1 MTTLLLAADGIP
13 VDIPATLLRILH
25 IGSALLAA
33 GGALFQF
40 IALHPTLADL
50 PAEQRKPIRE
60 AVVARWRAV
69 VFAAI
74 ALLLI
79 SGLINFVAYKI
90 PQYKPLPSNVKMVYH
105 TLFGLHMLAGLLA
118 FHAASVL
125 VLPGAKGERYRD
137 NAGFWLKYLAVIFT
151 LIVILGAAMR
161 NFVPPAA

>member
-1 MTTLLLAADGIP
+1 MQMLLADGLPI
-13 VDIPATLLRILH
+13 DIPATLLRILH
-25 IGSALLAA
+25 TGSAILAA
-33 GGALFQF
+33 GGALFQL
-40 IALHPTLADL
+40 IALHPTLTAL

-60 AVVARWRAV
+60 AVVARWRNI

-79 SGLINFVAYKI
+79 SGMVNFVAYKI
-90 PQYKPLPSNVKMVYH
+90 PQYKPLPSNIKMVYH
-105 TLFGLHMLAGLLA
+105 SLFGLHMLAGLLA

-137 NAGFWLKYLAVIFT
+137 NAGFWLKYLAVVLT